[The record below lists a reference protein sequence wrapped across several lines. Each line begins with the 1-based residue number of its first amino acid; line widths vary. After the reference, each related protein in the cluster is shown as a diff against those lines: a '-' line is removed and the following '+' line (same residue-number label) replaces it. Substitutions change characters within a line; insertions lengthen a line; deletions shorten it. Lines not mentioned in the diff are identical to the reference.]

1 MKFTVSLSLILS
13 VFLMTTPVLWAAA
26 TADAQFSDPGKS
38 RTRVSSVSRELSKPG
53 EATDL
58 LLVHGNSVEKVMLG
72 KSMKEV
78 YSLYPAK
85 RIERV
90 LIYDAKGSYE
100 KIEILSRDRAEVLF
114 FIEPDCSSADSACII
129 KRINITSSL
138 YHTRKNVRV
147 GKYYVDLVRSGEK
160 VKEITWFE
168 GNLVVRGKDA
178 GVSYVLLTNSI
189 PKPWYHT
196 MDQETLPDS
205 TKIIGMMITGKEL
218 KGMSFQEVDS
228 TNKKNQADL
237 AIHKADLAIHKADLA
252 SHKADL
258 ASHKIKT
265 APVKATVVRKAGM
278 SLHKAKSATAPADQ
292 AGAGTVQAS
301 ATGVDVIKHSFGEAQ
316 TTATQTT
323 STQTAVAQ
331 PGVSAPASQLALP
344 AQVITQPATTL
355 PDSSTRRRKATE
367 NIILESRSD
376 TTKRNNFPDPSTIK

>member
-13 VFLMTTPVLWAAA
+13 VFLMTAPVLWAAA

-38 RTRVSSVSRELSKPG
+38 RTRVSSVGRELSKPG

-237 AIHKADLAIHKADLA
+237 AIHKADLAIHKADV
-252 SHKADL
+252 

-265 APVKATVVRKAGM
+265 APVKATVIRKAGTI
-278 SLHKAKSATAPADQ
+278 LHKAKSATAPADQ
-292 AGAGTVQAS
+292 AAAGTVQAS

-323 STQTAVAQ
+323 ATQTAVAQ
-331 PGVSAPASQLALP
+331 PGVSAPTSQLALP

-355 PDSSTRRRKATE
+355 PDSSTRRRQATE

-376 TTKRNNFPDPSTIK
+376 TTKRNKFPDPSTIK

>member
-13 VFLMTTPVLWAAA
+13 VFLMTAPVLWAAA

-38 RTRVSSVSRELSKPG
+38 RTRVSAVSRELSKPG

-237 AIHKADLAIHKADLA
+237 AIHKADLAIHKADV
-252 SHKADL
+252 

-265 APVKATVVRKAGM
+265 APVKATVIRKAGM
-278 SLHKAKSATAPADQ
+278 ILHKAKSATAPADQ
-292 AGAGTVQAS
+292 AAAGTVQAS

-316 TTATQTT
+316 TTATQT
-323 STQTAVAQ
+323 AVAQ
-331 PGVSAPASQLALP
+331 PGVSAPTSQLALP

-355 PDSSTRRRKATE
+355 PDSSTRRRQATE

-376 TTKRNNFPDPSTIK
+376 TTKRNKFPDPSTIK